1 MIRRKMGGQLMVE
14 ILVGLGVITMA
25 LVASLVA
32 VTHASRLARAS
43 RNKLEATRYG
53 EQVLESLRN
62 TRDQDKEGFFANAI
76 CPSCEPFVTGTVYG
90 CTFSVCEFSP
100 TRADVTVKITWDD
113 GGNDVSISMPTV
125 LTLYDL

>member
-1 MIRRKMGGQLMVE
+1 MVE

-25 LVASLVA
+25 LVASLVV
-32 VTHASRLARAS
+32 VTHSSRLARAS

-53 EQVLESLRN
+53 ERVLESLRN
-62 TRDQDKEGFFANAI
+62 TRDQDKEGFFANGT
-76 CPSCEPFVTGTVYG
+76 CPACGPFGTGTVYG

>member
-1 MIRRKMGGQLMVE
+1 MVE
-14 ILVGLGVITMA
+14 ILVGLGVITLA

-53 EQVLESLRN
+53 QQVLESLRN
-62 TRDQDKEGFFANAI
+62 TRDQDKALFFANAT
-76 CPSCEPFVTGTVYG
+76 CPACGSFVSGTVYT
-90 CTFSVCEFSP
+90 CSLACSFTP
-100 TRADVTVKITWDD
+100 TRDDVTVTITWSD
-113 GGNDVSISMPTV
+113 GSNDASISIPTV

>member
-1 MIRRKMGGQLMVE
+1 MVE

-25 LVASLVA
+25 LVASLV
-32 VTHASRLARAS
+32 VITHSSRLARAS

-62 TRDQDKEGFFANAI
+62 TRDQDKESFFASGY
-76 CPSCEPFVTGTVYG
+76 CPTCETFVTGTVYT
-90 CTFSVCEFSP
+90 CLLTCSFTS
-100 TRADVTVKITWDD
+100 TRDDVTVKITWSD
-113 GGNDVSISMPTV
+113 GENNTSVSIPTV

>member
-1 MIRRKMGGQLMVE
+1 MVE

-25 LVASLVA
+25 LVASLV
-32 VTHASRLARAS
+32 VITHSSRLARAS

-62 TRDQDKEGFFANAI
+62 TRDQDKALFFANGT
-76 CPSCEPFVTGTVYG
+76 CPVCGTSGVYTCSFFVCDFT
-90 CTFSVCEFSP
+90 P
-100 TRADVTVKITWDD
+100 TRANITVKITWDD
-113 GGNDVSISMPTV
+113 GGNDASVSIPIV

>member
-1 MIRRKMGGQLMVE
+1 MIRRKTCGQLMVE

-62 TRDQDKEGFFANAI
+62 TRDQDKEGFFANAT
-76 CPSCEPFVTGTVYG
+76 CPACGPFGTGIVYT
-90 CTFSVCEFSP
+90 CLLTCSFTS
-100 TRADVTVKITWDD
+100 TRNDATVKITWDD

>member
-1 MIRRKMGGQLMVE
+1 MVE

-62 TRDQDKEGFFANAI
+62 TRDQDKALFFANAI
-76 CPSCEPFVTGTVYG
+76 CPTCESFVTGTVYT
-90 CTFSVCEFSP
+90 CLLTCSFTP
-100 TRADVTVKITWDD
+100 TRNDATVKITWDD